1 VEKILTSNKFAV
13 FVIVSAVAVGFAAWF
28 ADPIWRVLAVGL
40 FALAVSALVRSVTAS
55 QTDAENDLNPND
67 AQLRSEVTGLLEDLA
82 KKSEGECN
90 ESQGELDR
98 VKVLLKNAIDELIVR
113 FSEMNT
119 HIQAQRDLA
128 LTIISNMAV
137 SNQDTEGVSFAE
149 FVQDTSKTMEAFVD
163 NTVNT
168 SKIAMGL
175 VETMETIDKEVNAIL
190 SILGE
195 IESIAK
201 QTNLLALN
209 AAIEAARAGEAGR
222 GFAVVADE
230 VRALSQRTNQF
241 SHEIRGHMD
250 GVHSSLAIAHKSIYS
265 VASLDMNFALQSK
278 LRVQS
283 TMTKIGDIN
292 QTMASTAQQ
301 IDQHAGQVSVG
312 VNAAVTALQFQDVT
326 SQLIAHAQKR
336 MLGVENMVS
345 QLSNNVKQHGQ
356 LSEGLNQAR
365 ISLREQAI
373 IQQEAQRSH
382 PVKHENMDSGD
393 IELF

>member
-1 VEKILTSNKFAV
+1 LTSNKFAV

>member
-1 VEKILTSNKFAV
+1 MTSNKFAV

-241 SHEIRGHMD
+241 SHEIRVHMD
-250 GVHSSLAIAHKSIYS
+250 GVHSSLAVAHKSIYS